1 MSETTKR
8 SAYDKLSPQRKQLAD
23 MLVTNLDSGGLWKQG
38 WRTRGAPENAV
49 TGKKYR
55 GVNNLYLFLVA
66 MERGYSDNRW
76 LTFNQMKA
84 RDWSFKTDAEGKSL
98 GKNAGVSVEFFDLWD
113 RDTHEKFDRSVLDGM
128 SADERQAYMDEN
140 VYPIRRYYT
149 VFNADLIDGIPEKEV
164 SALDESARKD
174 DRRKD
179 AYVCSTYRKK
189 KKHLCTEHAI
199 KADVLKQIV
208 LNDIRKVC
216 AYVKEYEQAFI
227 EDYRKCSVKESA
239 RQQAAARNELKK
251 AESRL
256 SEIGKIIVK
265 LYEEKV
271 CGTMP
276 EARFELLA
284 KNYEIEQSALK

>member
-1 MSETTKR
+1 MSETTER

-23 MLVTNLDSGGLWKQG
+23 MLVANLDSGGLWKQG

-128 SADERQAYMDEN
+128 SADERQGRTWTKMSIRSAGIIRCSMPTLSTAFPKRRFRLWTRAQSRSARSGCSRIGTSTN
-140 VYPIRRYYT
+140 RRSCTAVRRHITVKRATRSIFPSARTFTICRSSIRR
-149 VFNADLIDGIPEKEV
+149 
-164 SALDESARKD
+164 
-174 DRRKD
+174 
-179 AYVCSTYRKK
+179 
-189 KKHLCTEHAI
+189 LCTKWGI
-199 KADVLKQIV
+199 LRDTK
-208 LNDIRKVC
+208 R
-216 AYVKEYEQAFI
+216 
-227 EDYRKCSVKESA
+227 
-239 RQQAAARNELKK
+239 
-251 AESRL
+251 
-256 SEIGKIIVK
+256 G
-265 LYEEKV
+265 
-271 CGTMP
+271 
-276 EARFELLA
+276 
-284 KNYEIEQSALK
+284 

>member
-1 MSETTKR
+1 MSETTER

-23 MLVTNLDSGGLWKQG
+23 MLVANLDSGGLWKQG

-149 VFNADLIDGIPEKEV
+149 YSCINPAQNERFGIHGISE
-164 SALDESARKD
+164 
-174 DRRKD
+174 
-179 AYVCSTYRKK
+179 RKK
-189 KKHLCTEHAI
+189 C
-199 KADVLKQIV
+199 
-208 LNDIRKVC
+208 NDNISKM
-216 AYVKEYEQAFI
+216 
-227 EDYRKCSVKESA
+227 
-239 RQQAAARNELKK
+239 
-251 AESRL
+251 
-256 SEIGKIIVK
+256 GK
-265 LYEEKV
+265 
-271 CGTMP
+271 
-276 EARFELLA
+276 
-284 KNYEIEQSALK
+284 YEICIPKPRILVQGILR